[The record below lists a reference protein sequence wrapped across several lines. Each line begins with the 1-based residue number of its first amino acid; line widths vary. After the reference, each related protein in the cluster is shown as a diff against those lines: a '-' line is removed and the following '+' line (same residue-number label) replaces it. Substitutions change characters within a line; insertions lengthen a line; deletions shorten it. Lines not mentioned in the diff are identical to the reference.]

1 MKDLVDLKEMYPDRV
16 HLILGNRDINKLRIQ
31 SSMHPSVLATLPSVY
46 WLRATPEE
54 TTGPQ
59 YKLND
64 PEDKMKW
71 VRCVDCTSSEN
82 NTHNLTI
89 RFLLFVDSW

>member
-31 SSMHPSVLATLPSVY
+31 SSMHPAVLATLPSVY
-46 WLRATPEE
+46 WLRAPPEE

-71 VRCVDCTSSEN
+71 VRIVVLLTVSLQN
-82 NTHNLTI
+82 IILTI
-89 RFLLFVDSW
+89 RPFDFF